1 MSEAGAA
8 DEDPAADVLPEA
20 PPAVRSRWTKLSRWR
35 SELRDPLRS
44 LSSLKSQ
51 QIDEIVIFLKKGTK
65 AID

>member
-20 PPAVRSRWTKLSRWR
+20 PPVRSRWTKLSRWR

-51 QIDEIVIFLKKGTK
+51 QIDEIVFFKKKEQKQSTK
-65 AID
+65 